1 MIRWSWA
8 TLSPS
13 DQIVVRGEPSCRPVG
28 GLPAN
33 IDLHDLVERDAVLAP
48 IVELGGAGRRMRRH
62 LTRLL
67 ECATVLEV
75 GRNASAA
82 EGVVADLRCD
92 AGRLCATAHHSPCI
106 VSVEPLTIELRLP
119 TTIRATFDGLEQG
132 DPSGVRELGTLK
144 VFGEV
149 ALQRVVAGHFVVT
162 CRLFRGVAPTAAAA
176 GGRGPPRSYRRP

>member
-67 ECATVLEV
+67 ERAAILEV

-92 AGRLCATAHHSPCI
+92 AGRLGATADHSP
-106 VSVEPLTIELRLP
+106 SVGPVESLTVEDRLP
-119 TTIRATFDGLEQG
+119 AAVGAITDSLE
-132 DPSGVRELGTLK
+132 E
-144 VFGEV
+144 GE
-149 ALQRVVAGHFVVT
+149 
-162 CRLFRGVAPTAAAA
+162 
-176 GGRGPPRSYRRP
+176 PPRLG